1 MLPLLAAVAA
11 SLAVH
16 VAVLFG
22 PEIEWPP
29 AIAEPEMPLQVE
41 LRSAPLAMAVEPATM
56 AAGHKP
62 RLRSTGEKRKKAPPP
77 AVEPPLPLPGDT
89 GKAVVPPVSDS
100 AVAPVSAA
108 EAPAST
114 LLPSSVE
121 MPVAPAAPAP
131 VAPLLPASGYI
142 RYQVSKESLGLA
154 IGWVEQRW
162 LFPGDGSYRLSSRSE
177 TSGLASLF
185 RPVRFES
192 ESSGR
197 LVAEGLQPTAY
208 RTRKNSR
215 DNGENADFDWSTV
228 TVTLQRDGRSV
239 AMLPGTQDLLSFPF
253 QLAYLVPTEG
263 AGTLGVVT
271 GRNYEAQRL
280 ETLGEE
286 WLETPAGRFRCL
298 HLRAQGANLTEVW
311 LALDRERLPVKIRF
325 ADKKGE
331 SYVQLAH
338 QIGSGDPPPTE
349 SNTGTP

>member
-11 SLAVH
+11 SLAMH

-29 AIAEPEMPLQVE
+29 AIPEPALPLQAE
-41 LRSAPLAMAVEPATM
+41 LRPPPAAAVEPA
-56 AAGHKP
+56 AAVAGRKP
-62 RLRSTGEKRKKAPPP
+62 WSRSTVEKRKKAPPP
-77 AVEPPLPLPGDT
+77 PAGEPLLPPPATAEGPAVPLGPDAAATPLPLP
-89 GKAVVPPVSDS
+89 
-100 AVAPVSAA
+100 
-108 EAPAST
+108 
-114 LLPSSVE
+114 SVE
-121 MPVAPAAPAP
+121 PPAAPAP

-263 AGTLGVVT
+263 TGTLGVVT

-325 ADKKGE
+325 TDKKGE
-331 SYVQLAH
+331 SYVQLAN

>member
-29 AIAEPEMPLQVE
+29 AVPEPEMPLLAE
-41 LRSAPLAMAVEPATM
+41 LRPLPPAAAVEPVAGP
-56 AAGHKP
+56 AARKP
-62 RLRSTGEKRKKAPPP
+62 WPRSTGEKRKKSPSPPPVEVPVPLPTAAEGPAPASGPDAAAAPVPLP
-77 AVEPPLPLPGDT
+77 AVEP
-89 GKAVVPPVSDS
+89 
-100 AVAPVSAA
+100 
-108 EAPAST
+108 
-114 LLPSSVE
+114 
-121 MPVAPAAPAP
+121 PAAPAP
-131 VAPLLPASGYI
+131 VVPLLPASGYI

-162 LFPGDGSYRLSSRSE
+162 LFPGDGSYHLSSRSE

-197 LVAEGLQPTAY
+197 LVADGLQPTAY
-208 RTRKNSR
+208 RTRKNGR

-228 TVTLQRDGRSV
+228 TVTLQRDGRSLT
-239 AMLPGTQDLLSFPF
+239 MLPGTQDLLSFPF
-253 QLAYLVPTEG
+253 QLAYLEPAAG

-286 WLETPAGRFRCL
+286 WLETPAGRFLCL
-298 HLRAQGANLTEVW
+298 RLRAQGANLTEVW

-325 ADKKGE
+325 TDKKGE